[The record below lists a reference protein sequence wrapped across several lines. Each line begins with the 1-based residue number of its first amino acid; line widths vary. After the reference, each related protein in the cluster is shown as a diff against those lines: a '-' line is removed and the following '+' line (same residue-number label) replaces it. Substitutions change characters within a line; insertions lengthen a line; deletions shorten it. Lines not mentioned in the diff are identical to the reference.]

1 MFLTHCKER
10 SPFALIYF
18 AHVEPGDHEVT
29 ELLRQWGQGD
39 QSAFHRLIPIV
50 YRELRKIAKQH
61 MRKQDAYPSLQTTAV
76 VHEAYLKLLGS
87 SQKDWGS
94 RAHFFAVASKAMRH
108 FMVSHARERQA
119 LKRGGEIRN
128 LPLDLDFAIPAGIER
143 DAIALDDALTSLAA
157 FDARKVQVVE
167 LRYFA
172 GLSVEET
179 AKALG
184 ISAETVG
191 REWRFAKS
199 YLKAE
204 IARSR

>member
-1 MFLTHCKER
+1 ME
-10 SPFALIYF
+10 S
-18 AHVEPGDHEVT
+18 GDHEVT
-29 ELLRQWGQGD
+29 ELLRQWGEGD
-39 QSAFHRLIPIV
+39 QSAFQRLIPIV
-50 YRELRKIAKQH
+50 YRELRKIARQH
-61 MRKQDAYPSLQTTAV
+61 MRKQDACLSLQTTAI

-87 SQKDWGS
+87 GQQDWGS
-94 RAHFFAVASKAMRH
+94 RSHFFAVASKAMRH

-119 LKRGGEIRN
+119 LKRGGNVRIVPVDIE
-128 LPLDLDFAIPAGIER
+128 FAIPTGMER
-143 DAIALDDALTSLAA
+143 DTIALDEALTSLAA
-157 FDARKVQVVE
+157 LDARKVQVIE

-179 AKALG
+179 AKTLG

>member
-1 MFLTHCKER
+1 MD
-10 SPFALIYF
+10 S
-18 AHVEPGDHEVT
+18 GDHEVT

-39 QSAFHRLIPIV
+39 QSAFDRLIPIV

-61 MRKQDAYPSLQTTAV
+61 MRKQEGCPSLQTTAL

-87 SQKDWGS
+87 GQQDWGNRS
-94 RAHFFAVASKAMRH
+94 HFFAVASKAMRH

-119 LKRGGEIRN
+119 LKRGGETRI
-128 LPLDLDFAIPAGIER
+128 LPLDLEFAIPAGMER

-157 FDARKVQVVE
+157 LDARKVQVVE

-172 GLSVEET
+172 GLSIEET
-179 AKALG
+179 AQTLG